1 MQIIDRRQIKSKY
14 VRNPYNFECKEIDLS
29 DFINNKDKCIVVNA
43 SINTLRN
50 GKLNGLNNV
59 DVIDCTT
66 ADIVYEIIQGI
77 NKKSKENKDEIYVFI
92 INVSKYSLDKFLFF
106 INKYSTIFP
115 KNSRII
121 FCIDKMSLFEIDYSK
136 LKGITIFD
144 MECKRNDI
152 VKWAISS
159 NIHPILCAFISN
171 LVYSSKI
178 DILTKNKIMLASQVL
193 EETNNIYLLKPII
206 GDELF
211 EILKKNCMNIN
222 TLSLDDIL
230 NRNYNTD
237 IAIPLRT
244 YYEIAYLSQVDEK
257 NVEVV
262 RNYIIERNGHNSLLE
277 YFDLLWSRNNENRK
291 AILDELNKTNNMLL
305 RKK

>member
-1 MQIIDRRQIKSKY
+1 MQIIDRREIKSKY
-14 VRNPYNFECKEIDLS
+14 VYNPFDFECEEISLS

-43 SINTLRN
+43 NINTLRN

-59 DVIDCTT
+59 DIINCTT
-66 ADIVYEIIQGI
+66 IDIVYEIIQGI
-77 NKKSKENKDEIYVFI
+77 NKKSKDKKDEICVFI
-92 INVSKYSLDKFLFF
+92 INVSKCSLDKFLFF
-106 INKYSTIFP
+106 INKYPTIFP

-144 MECKRNDI
+144 MECKKDDI

-159 NIHPILCAFISN
+159 NIHPILCAFISS
-171 LVYSSKI
+171 LAYSSKI

-193 EETNNIYLLKPII
+193 KETNNIYLLKPII

-211 EILKKNCMNIN
+211 EILRKNCMNIN
-222 TLSLDDIL
+222 TLSLNDII

-262 RNYIIERNGHNSLLE
+262 RNYIIQRDGFNSLIE
-277 YFDLLWSRNNENRK
+277 FFDLLWSRNNEDRK
-291 AILDELNKTNNMLL
+291 AILDELNKTNNMIL
-305 RKK
+305 KK